1 MRISDEKLR
10 QNRLVFYEQDVGR
23 LDGELDGFL
32 EFSGARC
39 AVLIDREG
47 HLVTRRGDTASAS
60 LDSLSALM
68 AGSFAATKQIAHL
81 LGEESF
87 STLLHQGEQQSIQV
101 SLVGERTLFCVVW
114 DERSNFGLVRFY
126 AQETTKRLDQVLKEI
141 AERPDSPGATL
152 ADGYSDEAA
161 AALDDLF

>member
-1 MRISDEKLR
+1 MRISDENLR
-10 QNRLVFYEQDVGR
+10 KDRLVFYEQDVRR

-60 LDSLSALM
+60 LDTLAALM
-68 AGSFAATKQIAHL
+68 AGSFAATKEIAHQ

-87 STLLHQGEQQSIQV
+87 STLLHQGDEQSIQA
-101 SLVGERTLFCVVW
+101 SLVGERTLLCVVW
-114 DERSNFGLVRFY
+114 DERSNAGLIRFY
-126 AQETTKRLDQVLKEI
+126 AQETTKRLEQIFEEMAEGVDAPGEVL
-141 AERPDSPGATL
+141 S
-152 ADGYSDEAA
+152 DGYSNEAT

>member
-10 QNRLVFYEQDVGR
+10 QSRLVYYAQDVER

-47 HLVTRRGDTASAS
+47 HLVTRRGDTAAAS

-68 AGSFAATKQIAHL
+68 AGSFAATKEIAHL

-87 STLLHQGEQQSIQV
+87 STLLHQGEQQSIQA
-101 SLVGERTLFCVVW
+101 SLVGDRTLFCVVW
-114 DERSNFGLVRFY
+114 DDRSNVGLVRFY
-126 AQETTKRLDQVLKEI
+126 AQETTRRLEGILEEI
-141 AERPDSPGATL
+141 SERPDPPGATL
-152 ADGYSDEAA
+152 ADGYSSEAA